1 LPAAGAAAETSPP
14 PPTSAK
20 VRAVRLAPGGQSVAI
35 ELERGVTRQPLPD
48 EVLFG
53 EAPNRLILA
62 ESSIS
67 GLTTKNPVILA
78 PIGGATGCPYGSIE
92 IGATSLIPL
101 NENDSE
107 LKVEFTSGISL
118 TEPVLLEVG
127 GKVFG
132 LKDTTVKR
140 DTSKDGAPVIS
151 AVVPNAFLLA
161 NRSVRA
167 FVPFYGPCY
176 SKTKQLSELDLD
188 SAQERLVLVS
198 VDKDGTAVYILYGN
212 GLEEAKVLPSGVAEL
227 TQVDTV
233 PKGRIVMVKIIKE
246 NLAATKK
253 LVLQKKDRQRPLL
266 LDVPP
271 PKPDPP
277 KVTVDSPVIQNT
289 DELEVSVDKVKELKS
304 VKLGDKELKY
314 TVGTGSIRLLYLQAD
329 KVTTVQKTQELT
341 FEFQDKTKV
350 TLKFDVVAARIGVK

>member
-1 LPAAGAAAETSPP
+1 
-14 PPTSAK
+14 
-20 VRAVRLAPGGQSVAI
+20 
-35 ELERGVTRQPLPD
+35 
-48 EVLFG
+48 
-53 EAPNRLILA
+53 
-62 ESSIS
+62 
-67 GLTTKNPVILA
+67 VILA